1 MSFYAISFYIYLC
14 LVGTFNKEKALVV
27 VVGPSLGPVE
37 GISAFCKKCN
47 VSKVE
52 VSVPN
57 NTSRAVLAEEA
68 RGVITPLT
76 NLMMPP

>member
-1 MSFYAISFYIYLC
+1 M
-14 LVGTFNKEKALVV
+14 
-27 VVGPSLGPVE
+27 E
-37 GISAFCKKCN
+37 GISVFCKKCN